1 MFTYFKMIME
11 YTIQSKI
18 FPIPNMNVNELSKY
32 ILNTILNKWLI
43 FLQNLSL
50 K

>member
-1 MFTYFKMIME
+1 MLTYFKMIME
-11 YTIQSKI
+11 YMIQSKI
-18 FPIPNMNVNELSKY
+18 LPIPNMNVNELSKY